1 MVKQQEQVRKHGFPG
16 KVCKKRYPRTGS
28 KHGFPGTSSQEQV
41 PRFPAR
47 VPKQKFSGTGP
58 VLKYDMITGTTEVG
72 AYPVLGLSVFISF
85 YGAKICHVIHQ
96 IFGSL
101 DTSDTV
107 SDNFFSEYLSVYS

>member
-1 MVKQQEQVRKHGFPG
+1 MGSQERFARRGIQEQVPSMGF
-16 KVCKKRYPRTGS
+16 
-28 KHGFPGTSSQEQV
+28 QEQV
-41 PRFPAR
+41 PRSRFPGSR